1 MKVQL
6 PLMVIAMGLALPAN
20 AQQMGDEKVN
30 LALPGIS
37 FTRSLNQAARSAKV
51 EGGMISLAS
60 EGGRDN
66 FRDPDGKLS
75 NNTAPVLLAEVDNA
89 KSWTLSGLV
98 TPSFNATYDAGT
110 FYIWVDDA
118 HWLKMAMERDERGRV
133 RIVSVRVRTNDTSD
147 DNNHDVVTAPNVW
160 MKISS
165 DTKTVGFYYSTDQK
179 SWQLIRLF
187 KNDYPQKLWVGVSAQ
202 SPQGKGSVTQF
213 RDLTLTKTSIS
224 DFRLGL

>member
-1 MKVQL
+1 
-6 PLMVIAMGLALPAN
+6 
-20 AQQMGDEKVN
+20 
-30 LALPGIS
+30 
-37 FTRSLNQAARSAKV
+37 
-51 EGGMISLAS
+51 MISLAS
-60 EGGRDN
+60 EGRRDN

-133 RIVSVRVRTNDTSD
+133 RIVSVRTNDTSD

>member
-20 AQQMGDEKVN
+20 GQQMGDEKVN

-133 RIVSVRVRTNDTSD
+133 RIVSVRTNDTSD

-187 KNDYPQKLWVGVSAQ
+187 KNDYPQKLWVDVSAQ

>member
-30 LALPGIS
+30 LVLPGIS

-133 RIVSVRVRTNDTSD
+133 RIVSVRTNDTSD

>member
-110 FYIWVDDA
+110 FYIWIDDA

-133 RIVSVRVRTNDTSD
+133 RIVSVRTNDTSD

>member
-133 RIVSVRVRTNDTSD
+133 RIVSVRTNDTSD

>member
-118 HWLKMAMERDERGRV
+118 HWLKMAVERDERGRV
-133 RIVSVRVRTNDTSD
+133 RIVSVRTNDTSD

>member
-51 EGGMISLAS
+51 EGGMISLAG

-133 RIVSVRVRTNDTSD
+133 RIVSVRTNDTSD

>member
-1 MKVQL
+1 
-6 PLMVIAMGLALPAN
+6 
-20 AQQMGDEKVN
+20 MGDEKVN

-133 RIVSVRVRTNDTSD
+133 RIVSVRTNDTSD

>member
-133 RIVSVRVRTNDTSD
+133 RIVSVRTNDTSD

-213 RDLTLTKTSIS
+213 RNLTLTKTSIS

>member
-75 NNTAPVLLAEVDNA
+75 NNTAPVLLAEIDNA

-133 RIVSVRVRTNDTSD
+133 RIVSVRTNDTSD

>member
-133 RIVSVRVRTNDTSD
+133 RIVSVRTNDTSD
-147 DNNHDVVTAPNVW
+147 DNHDVVTAPNVW

>member
-1 MKVQL
+1 M
-6 PLMVIAMGLALPAN
+6 
-20 AQQMGDEKVN
+20 
-30 LALPGIS
+30 
-37 FTRSLNQAARSAKV
+37 
-51 EGGMISLAS
+51 
-60 EGGRDN
+60 
-66 FRDPDGKLS
+66 
-75 NNTAPVLLAEVDNA
+75 
-89 KSWTLSGLV
+89 
-98 TPSFNATYDAGT
+98 
-110 FYIWVDDA
+110 
-118 HWLKMAMERDERGRV
+118 
-133 RIVSVRVRTNDTSD
+133 
-147 DNNHDVVTAPNVW
+147 TAPNVW

>member
-51 EGGMISLAS
+51 EGGAISLAS

-133 RIVSVRVRTNDTSD
+133 RIVSVRTNDTSD

>member
-20 AQQMGDEKVN
+20 AQQMGDEKVK

-133 RIVSVRVRTNDTSD
+133 RIVSVRTNDTSD

>member
-75 NNTAPVLLAEVDNA
+75 NNTAPVLLAEVDNV

-133 RIVSVRVRTNDTSD
+133 RIVSVRTNDTSD

>member
-37 FTRSLNQAARSAKV
+37 CTRSLTQAARSAKV

-110 FYIWVDDA
+110 FYIWIDDA

-133 RIVSVRVRTNDTSD
+133 RIVSVRTNDTSD

>member
-133 RIVSVRVRTNDTSD
+133 RIVSVRTNDTSD
-147 DNNHDVVTAPNVW
+147 DNNHDVVTAPNV
-160 MKISS
+160 
-165 DTKTVGFYYSTDQK
+165 
-179 SWQLIRLF
+179 
-187 KNDYPQKLWVGVSAQ
+187 
-202 SPQGKGSVTQF
+202 
-213 RDLTLTKTSIS
+213 
-224 DFRLGL
+224 